1 MKTIRILPR
10 LKQRLFFS
18 LLVIGIL
25 SIIIAFTISWMLIKD
40 RMTIF
45 SSYTNPTSELSTEF
59 WNSPLRWLLVATLG
73 AIGFFA
79 VMVYLVVNITTNS
92 IREIAYSIARLAKG
106 EYIPARIP
114 ETAPEEFSSIVN
126 AINQLSSYLLTQ
138 VNEMRGFVANASH
151 ELRTPL
157 TTIKLRIEALRN
169 GAIDDSM
176 IANQYLVEIDN
187 EIDRLG
193 KMVNDLLDL
202 TQIEA
207 NLANSPRG
215 MIDFAQL
222 VNEVCASFATRA
234 DREGLELRLHVNP
247 NIPGVLGVE
256 DRLRRLV
263 YNLVDNAIKYTAH
276 GGIISINLQYNQ
288 LTNRI
293 RLEVIDT
300 GYGIAAPNLPHIFK
314 RFYRVDATRP
324 RYGTGR
330 GSGLGLAIAKSIVDA
345 HEGEIG
351 AISEPG
357 RGSTFFVELPISKAL

>member
-1 MKTIRILPR
+1 MKTIRILPG

-18 LLVIGIL
+18 LLLIGIL
-25 SIIIAFTISWMLIKD
+25 SMIIAFTISWILIRD
-40 RMTIF
+40 RMIIF
-45 SSYTNPTSELSTEF
+45 LSYANLSPELSTEF
-59 WNSPLRWLLVATLG
+59 WDSTLRWVLVATLG

-79 VMVYLVVNITTNS
+79 VMMYLVVNITTKS
-92 IREIAYSIARLAKG
+92 IREIAYSIARLVKG

-114 ETAPEEFSSIVN
+114 DAAPEEFSSIVN
-126 AINQLSSYLLTQ
+126 AINKLSSYLLTQ

-157 TTIKLRIEALRN
+157 TAIKLRIEALRN
-169 GAIDDSM
+169 GAIDDSSV
-176 IANQYLVEIDN
+176 ANQYLVEIDN

-207 NLANSPRG
+207 DLASTPRG

-222 VNEVCASFATRA
+222 VNEVCASFAIRA
-234 DREGLELRLHVNP
+234 DREGLELRLHVSP
-247 NIPGVLGVE
+247 NIPGVRGVE

-276 GGIISINLQYNQ
+276 GGKICINLQYNQ

-300 GYGIAAPNLPHIFK
+300 GYGIATSNLSHIFE

-324 RYGTGR
+324 RYGTRR

-357 RGSTFFVELPISKAL
+357 HGSTFFVELPIAKAL

>member
-1 MKTIRILPR
+1 MKSIRLLSG

-25 SIIIAFTISWMLIKD
+25 SIIIVITIFWILTKD
-40 RMTIF
+40 QMIIF
-45 SSYTNPTSELSTEF
+45 SSFTNTTNELSTEF
-59 WNSPLRWLLVATLG
+59 WNSTLRWLLVAMLG

-92 IREIAYSIARLAKG
+92 IREIVYSITRLAKG
-106 EYIPARIP
+106 QYIPARIP
-114 ETAPEEFSSIVN
+114 ETAPEEYLSIVK

-169 GAIDDSM
+169 GTIDDSAV
-176 IANQYLVEIDN
+176 ANQYLVEIEN

-193 KMVNDLLDL
+193 KLVNDLLDL

-207 NLANSPRG
+207 DLASTPRG
-215 MIDFAQL
+215 KIDFAQL
-222 VNEVCASFATRA
+222 VNEVCESFATRA
-234 DREGLELRLHVNP
+234 DREGLELRIHVNP
-247 NIPGVLGVE
+247 HIPGVRGVE

-276 GGIISINLQYNQ
+276 GGKICINLQYNQ
-288 LTNRI
+288 PTNRI

-300 GYGIAAPNLPHIFK
+300 GYGIAAPNLSHIFE

-330 GSGLGLAIAKSIVDA
+330 GSGLGLAIAKSIVDT